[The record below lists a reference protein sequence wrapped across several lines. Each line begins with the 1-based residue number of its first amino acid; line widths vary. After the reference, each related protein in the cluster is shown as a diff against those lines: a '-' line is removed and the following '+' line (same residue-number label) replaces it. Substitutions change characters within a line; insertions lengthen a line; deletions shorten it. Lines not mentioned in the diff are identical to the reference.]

1 MDSINYQTTTQGV
14 KDALELSSRDLGVS
28 SMEYQGEFDDQYKLI
43 AIYYRINKIKNAFYI
58 FLVLITGGFIYLF
71 YRWFLSFR
79 IAIRFSQC
87 NFTQMTH
94 LLINKTKNDIRI
106 AEDQLVEVQQ
116 NARKLPNSNY
126 ARLFEYE
133 LSQFYIDCQTYQLNC
148 LKNSFSHLTC
158 SQLTT
163 AVDLNEWSEVYGK
176 NIMDIPI
183 KSIPLLIL
191 DEILTPFNV
200 FQIFALVVWAVD
212 DYVLYAVLIFVLTFM
227 QMLMQLREIRANLFK
242 IRNMILF
249 NTIVKVCQFETIRE
263 KSSIE
268 LVPGDIIIIEG
279 NTKISCDCILIQGTC
294 VMNEAILTG
303 ESVPVNKAA
312 LLKVNQLFRQKENEN
327 SMLYC
332 GTFCLRSYTNTNEP
346 VKALVYQTGF
356 QTLKGGLARSILFN
370 VNQSFSFQRDSLK
383 YLFVLA
389 FLGVVQSII
398 SLYLDFSNDESIGQ
412 AIINALELLTIIIP
426 PALPTA
432 LAAGVSLAM
441 NRLEKQR
448 IQCIKPDKV
457 NVAAKINVCAFD
469 KTGTL
474 TELGLDVVGF
484 RPIKGIGF
492 DKQVSISE
500 CNSITIQAMATCH
513 SLSLINNEVHGDP
526 IDLNMFLQTGWKF
539 TEKEITFL
547 DQSLSIIRR
556 FEFQAELQRMSVVLN
571 DYKLFCKGSPEMI
584 QTICLKVPDNYKTIL
599 NRYASKG
606 FRIIALAYRDI
617 PKLLYSEIQTANRQ
631 LFESQLTFL
640 GFLIFENR
648 LKEET
653 SRTIK
658 ELKAS
663 NLKPL
668 MVTGDNPLTAI
679 NIGQQCYI
687 LDQNSKIYLSY
698 IKDQEIIWQEMAMED
713 QRINEGSS
721 YSIDNIE
728 SKTLTTDDIMRS
740 ITSYQLCITGD
751 VFEQLQYQYNQGNN
765 KEQILNL
772 FSQIFI
778 YARMKPNHKG
788 DLMILLK
795 QDKRN
800 FLAFCGDGTN
810 DTCALRQADVGL
822 ALSTEDASLA
832 APFTSSIFNISSLI
846 TLIREGRACLVTCV
860 ECFKFMTLYSC
871 IQSAM
876 VLQCY
881 FWNTDLSLYQY
892 LYQDLW
898 LIIPLA
904 FTMDLTNAFPSLA
917 RYRPISDLI
926 SIPII
931 SSVTITALTSI
942 AIQIGLVQYLTS
954 QTEFEL
960 DEPDEG
966 TPGQINTILILLSNS
981 QVLAVAIAFTQGPP
995 FRQQIYKNIPYI
1007 ITVTLGILGHIFVI
1021 FYPDGFQHLEIVSIT
1036 SLRFQWIIVGFSLV
1050 IAVFIILYEKFVTS
1064 ALVKKYSQEDINLS
1078 A

>member
-1 MDSINYQTTTQGV
+1 MDSINYQTTTSGA
-14 KDALELSSRDLGVS
+14 KDALEFSSRDLGVS
-28 SMEYQGEFDDQYKLI
+28 SMEFQGEFDDQYKLI
-43 AIYYRINKIKNAFYI
+43 AIYYKINKLKNAFFI
-58 FLVLITGGFIYLF
+58 FLMVITGGLVYLF
-71 YRWFLSFR
+71 YRWFLSFKL
-79 IAIRFSQC
+79 AIRYSQC
-87 NFTQMTH
+87 NFMEMTH

-116 NARKLPNSNY
+116 NTRKLPNCNY
-126 ARLFEYE
+126 ARMFEYE
-133 LSQFYIDCQTYQLNC
+133 LSQFYIDCQTFQLNY

-158 SQLTT
+158 AQLTVAT
-163 AVDLNEWSEVYGK
+163 DLNEWSEVYGR
-176 NIMDIPI
+176 NVMDVPI

-191 DEILTPFNV
+191 DEILTPFNI
-200 FQIFALVVWAVD
+200 FQIFALVIWAVD
-212 DYVLYAVLIFVLTFM
+212 NYVLYAVLIFVLTLF
-227 QMLMQLREIRANLFK
+227 QMIMQLREIRANLFK

-249 NTIVKVCQFETIRE
+249 STTVKVCQFESIVE
-263 KSSIE
+263 KSSID
-268 LVPGDIIIIEG
+268 LSPGDIIIVEG
-279 NTKISCDCILIQGTC
+279 NTKISCDCILIDGAC

-303 ESVPVNKAA
+303 ESVPVNKTA
-312 LLKVNQLFRQKENEN
+312 LLKTNNLFRQKENEN

-332 GTFCLRSYTNTNEP
+332 GTFCLRSYSNSNQP

-389 FLGVVQSII
+389 FLGVVQSVI
-398 SLYLDFSNDESIGQ
+398 SLYLDFSNDATVGE

-432 LAAGVSLAM
+432 LAAGVSLAL
-441 NRLEKQR
+441 NRLEKQK

-457 NVAAKINVCAFD
+457 NVAAKVNICAFD

-484 RPIKGIGF
+484 RPIKGMGF
-492 DKQVSISE
+492 DKKVQISE
-500 CNSITIQAMATCH
+500 CDEISIEGMATCH
-513 SLSLINNEVHGDP
+513 SLSLIDNEVQGDP

-539 TEKEITFL
+539 TEKDITFQ
-547 DQSLSIIRR
+547 DKSLTLIRR
-556 FEFQAELQRMSVVLN
+556 FEFQAELQRMSVIVS
-571 DYKLFCKGSPEMI
+571 DHKLFCKGSPEMI
-584 QTICLKVPDNYKTIL
+584 QTICQKVPENYKTIL

-606 FRIIALAYRDI
+606 YRVIALAYREI
-617 PKLLYSEIQTANRQ
+617 PKVLKSEILTGKRE
-631 LFESQLTFL
+631 LFESQLVFL

-648 LKEET
+648 LKELT
-653 SRTIK
+653 SRTIR

-663 NLKPL
+663 NLKPI

-687 LDQNSKIYLSY
+687 LEQNQKIYLSQ
-698 IKDQEIIWQEMAMED
+698 IKDQDIIWQEMAMQD
-713 QRINEGSS
+713 QVINEGSS
-721 YSIDNIE
+721 YSIDNIQ
-728 SKTLTTDDIMRS
+728 SKTLTTDDILRS
-740 ITSYQLCITGD
+740 NNNFQLCITGD
-751 VFEQLQYQYNQGNN
+751 VFEQLQYQYNQAIN
-765 KEQILNL
+765 KEEILNL

-795 QDKRN
+795 QDKKN
-800 FLAFCGDGTN
+800 FIAFCGDGTN

-904 FTMDLTNAFPSLA
+904 FTMDLTSAFPTLA

-931 SSVTITALTSI
+931 SSVAVAALSSI
-942 AIQIGLVQYLTS
+942 AMQVGLIQYLTS
-954 QTEFEL
+954 QEEFEL

-966 TPGQINTILILLSNS
+966 APGQINTMLILLSNS
-981 QVLAVAIAFTQGPP
+981 EVLAVAIAFTQGPP
-995 FRQQIYKNIPYI
+995 FRQQVYKNLAYI
-1007 ITVTLGILGHIFVI
+1007 VTVTLGILGHIFVI
-1021 FYPDGFQHLEIVSIT
+1021 FYPQGFQHLEIVVIT
-1036 SLRFQWIIVGFSLV
+1036 SLRFEWIIIGFSL
-1050 IAVFIILYEKFVTS
+1050 IIGVFIILYEKFVTQ
-1064 ALVKKYSQEDINLS
+1064 ALVKKYSQQDVNLS
-1078 A
+1078 V